1 MLMMYLLLVLLN
13 IILAFSLFSWKR
25 QICEITKQI
34 SENKKL
40 RISLSNK
47 QIEKLAGIIN
57 EKKHLEQKTNIQII
71 QEKEQLKHSIANIS
85 HDLRT
90 PLTSIQGYLTLLKD
104 CEDKEEQE
112 HYFSVIQAKT
122 DYLTELVQIFYDLSL
137 IESDDYILGIEK
149 IDVNRIVTDCL
160 ISKYNE
166 LKELSPTIKIENAPV
181 WIIGNAV
188 ACKRIIDNLVTN
200 AIRYSN
206 DYIEI
211 VMDAD
216 GIFTVK
222 NTTSELKNIDV
233 NILFQKFYTV
243 DTSRSNGN
251 TGLGLYIV
259 KELLNKIEGGIKEI
273 SYKNN
278 ILTVSVYFKLYK
290 QKCDICS
297 LGQRTI

>member
-1 MLMMYLLLVLLN
+1 MVYLLLVLLN
-13 IILAFSLFSWKR
+13 LILAFSLFSWKR

-57 EKKHLEQKTNIQII
+57 EKNYLEQKAKIQII

-90 PLTSIQGYLTLLKD
+90 PLTSIQGYLTLLKG

-112 HYFSVIQAKT
+112 HYFSVIQAKA
-122 DYLTELVQIFYDLSL
+122 DYLTELLQIFYDLSL
-137 IESDDYILGIEK
+137 IESDDYIFGIEK
-149 IDVNRIVTDCL
+149 LDVNRIVTDCL
-160 ISKYNE
+160 IDKYNE
-166 LKELSPTIKIENAPV
+166 LKELTPSVKIENAPV
-181 WIIGNAV
+181 WVTGNAV
-188 ACKRIIDNLVTN
+188 ACKRIIENLVTN

-206 DYIEI
+206 GYIEI
-211 VMDAD
+211 VVDAN

-222 NTTSELKNIDV
+222 NTASELKNIDV

-243 DTSRSNGN
+243 DTLRSNGN

-259 KELLNKIEGGIKEI
+259 KELLNKIEGGIKEV

-278 ILTVSVYFKLYK
+278 ILTISVFFKL
-290 QKCDICS
+290 CN
-297 LGQRTI
+297 

>member
-160 ISKYNE
+160 INKYNE

-181 WIIGNAV
+181 WITGNAV

>member
-1 MLMMYLLLVLLN
+1 MMYLLLVLLN

-181 WIIGNAV
+181 WITGNAV

-200 AIRYSN
+200 AIRYSD

>member
-1 MLMMYLLLVLLN
+1 MMYLLLVLLN

-57 EKKHLEQKTNIQII
+57 EKNDLEQKTKVKII
-71 QEKEQLKHSIANIS
+71 QEKEQLKHSIADIS

-122 DYLTELVQIFYDLSL
+122 NYLTELLQIFYDLSL
-137 IESDDYILGIEK
+137 IESEDYILEIEK

-160 ISKYNE
+160 IDKYNE
-166 LKELSPTIKIENAPV
+166 LKELTPTIKIENAPV

-200 AIRYSN
+200 AIRYS
-206 DYIEI
+206 DDDIEI

-278 ILTVSVYFKLYK
+278 ILTISVYFKLCY
-290 QKCDICS
+290 
-297 LGQRTI
+297 

>member
-1 MLMMYLLLVLLN
+1 MMYLLLVLLN

-34 SENKKL
+34 SENRKL

-47 QIEKLAGIIN
+47 HIEKLAGIIN

-160 ISKYNE
+160 INKYNE

-181 WIIGNAV
+181 WITGNAV

>member
-1 MLMMYLLLVLLN
+1 MMYLLLVLLN

-57 EKKHLEQKTNIQII
+57 EKNDLEQKTKVRII
-71 QEKEQLKHSIANIS
+71 QEKEQLKHSIADIS

-122 DYLTELVQIFYDLSL
+122 NYLTELLQIFYDLSL
-137 IESDDYILGIEK
+137 IESEDYILEIEK

-160 ISKYNE
+160 IDKYNE
-166 LKELSPTIKIENAPV
+166 LKELTPTIKIENAPV

-200 AIRYSN
+200 AIRYS
-206 DYIEI
+206 DDDIEI

-259 KELLNKIEGGIKEI
+259 KELLNEIEGGIKEI

-278 ILTVSVYFKLYK
+278 ILTISVYFKLCY
-290 QKCDICS
+290 
-297 LGQRTI
+297 

>member
-1 MLMMYLLLVLLN
+1 MMYLLLVLLN

-34 SENKKL
+34 NENKKL
-40 RISLSNK
+40 RISLSDK

-57 EKKHLEQKTNIQII
+57 EKNDLEQKTKVRII
-71 QEKEQLKHSIANIS
+71 QEKEQLKHSIADIS

-122 DYLTELVQIFYDLSL
+122 DYLTELLQIFYDLSL
-137 IESDDYILGIEK
+137 IESEDYILEIEK

-160 ISKYNE
+160 IDKYNE
-166 LKELSPTIKIENAPV
+166 LKELTPTIKIENAPV
-181 WIIGNAV
+181 WITGNAV

-200 AIRYSN
+200 AIRYS
-206 DYIEI
+206 DDDIEI

-278 ILTVSVYFKLYK
+278 ILTISVYFKLCY
-290 QKCDICS
+290 
-297 LGQRTI
+297 

>member
-181 WIIGNAV
+181 WITGNAV

-200 AIRYSN
+200 AIRYS
-206 DYIEI
+206 DDDIEI

>member
-1 MLMMYLLLVLLN
+1 MMYLLLVLLN

-47 QIEKLAGIIN
+47 QIVKLAGIIN
-57 EKKHLEQKTNIQII
+57 EKNDLEQKTKVRII
-71 QEKEQLKHSIANIS
+71 QEKEQLKHSIADIS

-122 DYLTELVQIFYDLSL
+122 DYLTELLQIFYDLSL

-160 ISKYNE
+160 IDKYNE
-166 LKELSPTIKIENAPV
+166 LKELTPTIKIENAPV

-200 AIRYSN
+200 AIRYSD

-278 ILTVSVYFKLYK
+278 ILTISVYFKLCY
-290 QKCDICS
+290 
-297 LGQRTI
+297 

>member
-1 MLMMYLLLVLLN
+1 MMYLLLVLLN

-34 SENKKL
+34 NENKKL

-47 QIEKLAGIIN
+47 QIVKLAGIIN
-57 EKKHLEQKTNIQII
+57 EKNDLEQKTKVRII

-122 DYLTELVQIFYDLSL
+122 NYLTELLQIFYDLSL
-137 IESDDYILGIEK
+137 IESEDYILEIEK

-160 ISKYNE
+160 IDKYNE
-166 LKELSPTIKIENAPV
+166 LKELTPTIKIENAPV

-200 AIRYSN
+200 AIRYS
-206 DYIEI
+206 DDDIEI

-278 ILTVSVYFKLYK
+278 ILTISVYFKLCY
-290 QKCDICS
+290 
-297 LGQRTI
+297 

>member
-1 MLMMYLLLVLLN
+1 MMYLLLVLLN

-57 EKKHLEQKTNIQII
+57 EKNDLEQKTKVRII
-71 QEKEQLKHSIANIS
+71 QEKEQLKHSIADIS

-122 DYLTELVQIFYDLSL
+122 NYLTELLQIFYDLSL
-137 IESDDYILGIEK
+137 IESEDYILEIEE

-160 ISKYNE
+160 IDKYNE
-166 LKELSPTIKIENAPV
+166 LKELTPTIKIENAPV

-200 AIRYSN
+200 AIRYS
-206 DYIEI
+206 DDDIEI

-278 ILTVSVYFKLYK
+278 ILTISVYFKLCY
-290 QKCDICS
+290 
-297 LGQRTI
+297 

>member
-1 MLMMYLLLVLLN
+1 MMYLLLVLLN

-47 QIEKLAGIIN
+47 QIVKLAGIIN
-57 EKKHLEQKTNIQII
+57 EKNDLEQKTKVKII

-122 DYLTELVQIFYDLSL
+122 NYLTELLQIFYDLSL

-160 ISKYNE
+160 IDKYNE
-166 LKELSPTIKIENAPV
+166 LKELTPTIKIENAPV

-200 AIRYSN
+200 AIRYSD

-278 ILTVSVYFKLYK
+278 ILTISVYFKLCY
-290 QKCDICS
+290 
-297 LGQRTI
+297 

>member
-1 MLMMYLLLVLLN
+1 MMYLLLVLLN

-40 RISLSNK
+40 RISLSDK
-47 QIEKLAGIIN
+47 QIVKLAGIIN
-57 EKKHLEQKTNIQII
+57 EKNDLEQKTKVRII
-71 QEKEQLKHSIANIS
+71 QEKEQLKHSIADIS

-122 DYLTELVQIFYDLSL
+122 NYLTELLQIFYDLSL
-137 IESDDYILGIEK
+137 IESEDYILGIEK

-160 ISKYNE
+160 IDKYNE
-166 LKELSPTIKIENAPV
+166 LKELTPTIKIENAPV

-200 AIRYSN
+200 AIRYS
-206 DYIEI
+206 DDDIEI

-278 ILTVSVYFKLYK
+278 ILTISVYFKLCY
-290 QKCDICS
+290 
-297 LGQRTI
+297 

>member
-1 MLMMYLLLVLLN
+1 MMYLLLVLLN

-181 WIIGNAV
+181 WITGNAV
-188 ACKRIIDNLVTN
+188 ACKRIIDNLVIN

>member
-1 MLMMYLLLVLLN
+1 MMYLLLVLLN

-57 EKKHLEQKTNIQII
+57 EKNDLEQKTKVKII

-160 ISKYNE
+160 IDKYNE
-166 LKELSPTIKIENAPV
+166 LKELTPTIKIENAPV
-181 WIIGNAV
+181 WITGNAV

-278 ILTVSVYFKLYK
+278 ILTISVYFKLCY
-290 QKCDICS
+290 
-297 LGQRTI
+297 

>member
-1 MLMMYLLLVLLN
+1 MIYLLLVLLN

-34 SENKKL
+34 SENRKL

-47 QIEKLAGIIN
+47 HIEKLAGIIN
-57 EKKHLEQKTNIQII
+57 EKNDLERKTKIQII
-71 QEKEQLKHSIANIS
+71 QEKEQWKQSIANIS

-90 PLTSIQGYLTLLKD
+90 PLTSIHGYLVLLRS
-104 CEDKEEQE
+104 CENKEEQE
-112 HYFSVIQAKT
+112 RYFSIIQAKA
-122 DYLTELVQIFYDLSL
+122 DYLTELLQIFYDLSL
-137 IESDDYILGIEK
+137 IDREDYTLEIEK
-149 IDVNRIVTDCL
+149 IDINRIVTDCL
-160 ISKYNE
+160 IDKYNE
-166 LKELSPTIKIENAPV
+166 LKEQTHTIKIENAPV
-181 WIIGNAV
+181 WIIGNTV
-188 ACKRIIDNLVTN
+188 ACKRIIENLITN

-211 VMDAD
+211 VIDAN

-233 NILFQKFYTV
+233 NLLFQKFYTV

-251 TGLGLYIV
+251 TGLGLYLV
-259 KELLNKIEGGIKEI
+259 KELLNKIEGGIEEI

-278 ILTVSVYFKLYK
+278 ILTISVYFKRFY
-290 QKCDICS
+290 
-297 LGQRTI
+297 

>member
-1 MLMMYLLLVLLN
+1 MMYLLLVLLN

-181 WIIGNAV
+181 WITGNMV

>member
-40 RISLSNK
+40 RISLSSK

-57 EKKHLEQKTNIQII
+57 EKNDLEQKTKVRII
-71 QEKEQLKHSIANIS
+71 QEKEQLKHSIADIS

-122 DYLTELVQIFYDLSL
+122 NYLTELLQIFYDLSL
-137 IESDDYILGIEK
+137 IESEDYILEIEK

-160 ISKYNE
+160 IDKYNE
-166 LKELSPTIKIENAPV
+166 LKELTPTIKIENAPV

-200 AIRYSN
+200 AIRYS
-206 DYIEI
+206 DDDIEI

-259 KELLNKIEGGIKEI
+259 KELLNRV
-273 SYKNN
+273 
-278 ILTVSVYFKLYK
+278 VSE
-290 QKCDICS
+290 
-297 LGQRTI
+297 TH